1 MTNQRDT
8 KDAPETVPATA
19 ASPTGKRQHVATY
32 ANDKKNGGYLV
43 RIAGPHA
50 ARFAGREVPV
60 TRLDKSEG
68 TETLEKLIWSGVD
81 TGEYGG
87 KAGEP
92 IALYT
97 FTRKPR
103 AEEVAPF

>member
-1 MTNQRDT
+1 MTNE
-8 KDAPETVPATA
+8 KDKAVTPATA
-19 ASPTGKRQHVATY
+19 PHATAAPGRQHVATY

-50 ARFAGREVPV
+50 SSFAGREVPV

-68 TETLEKLIWSGVD
+68 TEKLLKLIWSGVD
-81 TGEYGG
+81 TADYGG

-97 FTRKPR
+97 FERKPR